1 MRIKKEYAIS
11 FKYWILA
18 IAVFSVLYFGG
29 RGLTGFAALSLGNAE
44 FVSVNKEFLSSE
56 NIEVPLD
63 NLVNIS
69 GMSISGK
76 YLGKG
81 TVKVF
86 LEAENNSYLIYE
98 ADNSQP
104 EEPSGSGMI
113 TGLAVL
119 DESAIDSSASNA
131 DSSEA
136 KSDSSGDASGEAS
149 SFDATSSEKPAD
161 EKTEAAS
168 ADETADSTLGE
179 PSDSNQEAGFE
190 APAAEDA
197 NVVLDEPTT
206 QTADD
211 VPIDGNGISADAP
224 IQLPQEE
231 VIIPEENPPSEENA
245 TDGSSE
251 NDQEIPANES
261 IDAGDSNETDVIIP
275 NEGNET
281 DAIINDTTEIN
292 QTEVE
297 IPGNETEV
305 FINETN
311 IPVNG
316 SDEIINETI
325 DVVNDTETG
334 NTTDGDIGD
343 IPIPLEAW
351 ENFINECDATCS
363 LKIST
368 DRFKLRVEI
377 TGNINFRLTNISYIL
392 DGKIIPN
399 APALIKNMPMI
410 SIAPGGTETI
420 NFEEYFSGNNL
431 KYSVDV
437 GEGARVRISG
447 NSAVIRP
454 VDNFFGNARITFSA
468 SNDFGSID
476 GNEVIIS
483 VNDPQ
488 KEKIMQKLYELFPAM
503 KIIDAVKENNLYSFV
518 LKLND
523 TEIRISGIKNESDV
537 MGNITTG
544 VISQEITI

>member
-179 PSDSNQEAGFE
+179 PSASNQEAGFE

-231 VIIPEENPPSEENA
+231 VVIPEENPPSEENA

-275 NEGNET
+275 DEGNET

-325 DVVNDTETG
+325 DVINDTETG

-343 IPIPLEAW
+343 IPIPQEAW

-410 SIAPGGTETI
+410 SIAPGGAETI

-454 VDNFFGNARITFSA
+454 ADNFFGNARITFSA

-503 KIIDAVKENNLYSFV
+503 KIIDAVK
-518 LKLND
+518 
-523 TEIRISGIKNESDV
+523 
-537 MGNITTG
+537 
-544 VISQEITI
+544 